1 MTWLAVVLSLASALV
16 GAVGMVLQQT
26 EARTAEDHG
35 VGLLKAMIRRPRWL
49 IGYGLGVVAVG
60 LQAGALALG
69 ALLVVQ
75 PVGVTV
81 LLFALPLAAR
91 YAGQRLTRRQWVAA
105 VVLTVALAAF
115 VVVGRPIP
123 GHPVQPLRSWLVV
136 AVPLLAV
143 VVVACLVGR
152 RLQGPRRALALAI
165 GTGIMFGIQ
174 AALSKSVLSIGTS
187 GELDLPAVLISWE
200 TYAWLVMAVA
210 SVALQ
215 QLAFQ
220 AGDLSAS
227 QPAITV
233 LTPVSAAICA
243 AGILGETLQTS
254 TLGLVVAG
262 IAVLAMTWATI
273 ALSGASAARPALR
286 PPVIPPAALVQD
298 LNS

>member
-1 MTWLAVVLSLASALV
+1 
-16 GAVGMVLQQT
+16 MVLQQT
-26 EARTAEDHG
+26 EARSAEHHG
-35 VGLLKAMIRRPRWL
+35 VGLLRAMIKRPRWL
-49 IGYGLGVVAVG
+49 VGYGLGVVAVG
-60 LQAGALALG
+60 LQAGALAIG

-91 YAGQRLTRRQWVAA
+91 YAGQRLTRRQWAAA

-123 GHPVQPLRSWLVV
+123 GDPVQPLPSWLVV
-136 AVPLLAV
+136 AVPLAT
-143 VVVACLVGR
+143 VVVAACVAGR
-152 RLQGPRRALALAI
+152 RLQGPQRALALAI

-187 GELDLPAVLISWE
+187 GGLDLPAVSVSWE
-200 TYAWLVMAVA
+200 TYAWLVMALA

-233 LTPVSAAICA
+233 LTPLSAAICA
-243 AGILGETLQTS
+243 AGIFGETLQAT
-254 TLGLVVAG
+254 TLGWVVAAL
-262 IAVLAMTWATI
+262 AVLAMTWATL
-273 ALSGASAARPALR
+273 ALSGAATDPSST
-286 PPVIPPAALVQD
+286 PPRSHFVRLAPTSRGGDSERRRTQRAT
-298 LNS
+298 SRG